1 MILLKLDQITGE
13 EILAR
18 PIMTEDY
25 KELLSE
31 GTKIRLE
38 YLPKLNDLGIKE
50 VYVKEVY
57 VKDDIIKSESI
68 LILKEEVN
76 NKCKDKVRE
85 IISRHT
91 YRKSQNMM
99 EICTTADIII
109 SNILQEEKI
118 VEQIYDI
125 KERNADIYE
134 HSISTCTLATLVSL
148 RMHLDNDIVHD
159 IGVGCLLHDLGLRYI
174 TVQYDNVSLEHMTEK
189 DLEEYRIHPIYG
201 YTAIKNEDWLSEVS
215 KEIVL
220 CHHERLNGT
229 GYPLHVTEISEETK
243 IASLCDFFDESIC
256 GIGFERIKVHEVV
269 EYIKTYKGILFDDNI
284 VDVLLEFTAVYPS
297 ESKVITN
304 EGETAIVIRQ
314 NKHFPE
320 RPVLR
325 IVADKNGKIIDT
337 IVVKDLL
344 QYNNIFIEKVI
355 N

>member
-1 MILLKLDQITGE
+1 
-13 EILAR
+13 
-18 PIMTEDY
+18 MTEDY

-31 GTKIRLE
+31 GTKIKLE

-57 VKDDIIKSESI
+57 AKDDIIKSESI

-85 IISRHT
+85 IISKHT
-91 YRKSQNMM
+91 YRKSQDMM
-99 EICTTADIII
+99 EICKTADKIIA
-109 SNILQEEKI
+109 NILQEEEI

-125 KERNADIYE
+125 KERDADIYE

-174 TVQYDNVSLEHMTEK
+174 TVEYDNISFDNMSDK
-189 DLEEYRIHPIYG
+189 DLDEYKKHSIYG
-201 YTAIKNEDWLSEVS
+201 YSALKNEEWLSKCS
-215 KEIVL
+215 KEIIL
-220 CHHERLNGT
+220 CHHERINGS
-229 GYPLHVTEISEETK
+229 GYPLHATEISFETK
-243 IASLCDFFDESIC
+243 IASLCDFFDEAIC
-256 GIGFERIKVHEVV
+256 GIGHERIKVHEVV
-269 EYIKTYKGILFDDNI
+269 EYIKSFKGTLFDEKI

-297 ESKVITN
+297 GSKVITN

-320 RPVLR
+320 RPVLQMLTDR
-325 IVADKNGKIIDT
+325 DGNAIET
-337 IVVKDLL
+337 ILIKDLL
-344 QYNNIFIEKVI
+344 QYNNIFIEKI
-355 N
+355 L